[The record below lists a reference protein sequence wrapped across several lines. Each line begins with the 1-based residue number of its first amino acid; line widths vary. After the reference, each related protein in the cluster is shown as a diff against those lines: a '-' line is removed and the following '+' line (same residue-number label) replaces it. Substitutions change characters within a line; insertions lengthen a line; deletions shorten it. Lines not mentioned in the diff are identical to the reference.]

1 MNGAMHEVA
10 GDSPTLI
17 LTAVE
22 PAIDGGGDTTRK
34 HIRGSGLLLV
44 GRTISLGLNLV
55 TQIVTARYL
64 AKDDFGAFAYGL
76 AAVTLGASFV
86 SLGLDKSARRFVA
99 IYHERR
105 DFSRLLGTIVLS
117 VGTIVGLGLAL
128 VLTIL
133 GLHDV
138 LAGQVIGDRRSVA
151 MLMILIALAP
161 VEALNRFCD
170 GLATTFAGAG
180 AIFVRRHVTGPAL
193 RLAVVLF
200 LVSVQGSV
208 YFLAIGYLLTGVIG
222 AALYSAY
229 LVTLLKRIG
238 LLQELRSHRRLIPAR
253 EILGFSLPL
262 LSCDVA
268 AAVRS
273 FLAVCFLGWFYAPAA
288 VAVFRVVV
296 PLAGLNKVVFET
308 FQILYMSLASRLFA
322 RQDSAGIDHLYWRSS
337 LWITVLTFP
346 VFLVTL
352 VLAEPFTVLLLGEQY
367 RESAGVLAWLSAG
380 FFFNAVLGFNTL
392 TLKVFGDVRNI
403 VRNDVLATA
412 AAAGL
417 YLWLIPLY
425 GAIGAA
431 ITHCAVLVL
440 HNVLNQAALLRV
452 SGITFFP
459 ARYVSLYAAMLA
471 LTAILLAVQWFWA
484 VPLYAGIALVAAASG
499 VLVLYARE
507 TLEVETMF
515 PELTRWPLVR
525 RVFGFSNG
533 VS

>member
-1 MNGAMHEVA
+1 MNGATRNSA
-10 GDSPTLI
+10 GNPPPLV
-17 LTAVE
+17 LNGQ
-22 PAIDGGGDTTRK
+22 PAADGGGATTRR

-44 GRTISLGLNLV
+44 GRTISLGLNLA
-55 TQIVTARYL
+55 TQVVTARYL
-64 AKDDFGAFAYGL
+64 AKADFGALAYGL
-76 AAVTLGASFV
+76 AAVALAASFV

-99 IYHERR
+99 IYHEQR
-105 DFSRLLGTIVLS
+105 DFARLLGTIVLS
-117 VGTIVGLGLAL
+117 IGTTLALGLAL
-128 VLTIL
+128 VLTVL
-133 GLHDV
+133 ALHEV

-170 GLATTFAGAG
+170 GLATTFAGAR
-180 AIFVRRHVTGPAL
+180 AIFVRRHVAGPAL
-193 RLAVVLF
+193 RLAVVL
-200 LVSVQGSV
+200 LLIGVQGSV
-208 YFLAIGYLLTGVIG
+208 YFLAAGYLLTGIAG
-222 AALYSAY
+222 TALYFAY
-229 LVTLLKRIG
+229 LVILLKRIG
-238 LLQELRSHRRLIPAR
+238 VLQELRSHRSLIPAR

-268 AAVRS
+268 SAMRS

-308 FQILYMSLASRLFA
+308 FQILYMPLASRLFA
-322 RQDSAGIDHLYWRSS
+322 RQDSAAIDHLYWRSS

-352 VLAEPFTVLLLGEQY
+352 VLAEPCTVLLLGDQY
-367 RESAGVLAWLSAG
+367 RESAGVLAWLSVG

-403 VRNDVLATA
+403 VRNDLVATA
-412 AAAGL
+412 AAAAL
-417 YLWLIPLY
+417 YWWLVPRY
-425 GAIGAA
+425 GALGAA
-431 ITHCAVLVL
+431 IAHCAVLIL
-440 HNVLNQAALLRV
+440 HNLLNQVALLRV

-459 ARYVSLYAAMLA
+459 ARYGSVYAAMLA
-471 LTAILLAVQWFWA
+471 LTAILLAVQWAWA
-484 VPLYAGIALVAAASG
+484 TPIYVGLALVAVASA
-499 VLVLYARE
+499 VLVAFARD
-507 TLEVETMF
+507 TLEVDTMF